1 MNGILNKR
9 NLIKMKG
16 KLARITKHTERKK
29 IGKMGL
35 AIGMKEKDKKV

>member
-16 KLARITKHTERKK
+16 KLVRITKQRV
-29 IGKMGL
+29 GKMGL
-35 AIGMKEKDKKV
+35 EIGMKEKDKKV